1 MEFFYHTVIWFFWQL
16 YRLFI
21 LLHPFSSSLLLIS
34 GAQNASGWIR
44 LASCYRFAVQAI
56 FVNLGFLW
64 LGFLLTWVFSLFQGL
79 SSGRHGTAT
88 SGAKWVTVAILVYVN
103 LINYMD
109 RLTIAGRSQAVSNLL
124 LPQSLTAVI
133 SSSLQSLLSSI
144 SFLNIFCY
152 NIFLP
157 PFSISS
163 ISSCHDLFLHDV
175 FLPPISSCLRSLPAS
190 DIFLLPMRW

>member
-1 MEFFYHTVIWFFWQL
+1 M
-16 YRLFI
+16 
-21 LLHPFSSSLLLIS
+21 
-34 GAQNASGWIR
+34 
-44 LASCYRFAVQAI
+44 
-56 FVNLGFLW
+56 
-64 LGFLLTWVFSLFQGL
+64 TWVFSLFQGL

-109 RLTIAGRSQAVSNLL
+109 RLTIAGRSQAVSNLF

-175 FLPPISSCLRSLPAS
+175 FLPQISSCFQSLPASISSCLKSLPASISSCINLFLAAIFFCLYLFLPRSLPA
-190 DIFLLPMRW
+190 

>member
-1 MEFFYHTVIWFFWQL
+1 M
-16 YRLFI
+16 
-21 LLHPFSSSLLLIS
+21 
-34 GAQNASGWIR
+34 
-44 LASCYRFAVQAI
+44 
-56 FVNLGFLW
+56 
-64 LGFLLTWVFSLFQGL
+64 LTWVFSLFQGL

-109 RLTIAGRSQAVSNLL
+109 RLTIAGRSQAVSNLF

-190 DIFLLPMRW
+190 DIFLHQSLHVSNLFLPQSLHASISSWLQSFSAFIFSCLDLFLPKISF